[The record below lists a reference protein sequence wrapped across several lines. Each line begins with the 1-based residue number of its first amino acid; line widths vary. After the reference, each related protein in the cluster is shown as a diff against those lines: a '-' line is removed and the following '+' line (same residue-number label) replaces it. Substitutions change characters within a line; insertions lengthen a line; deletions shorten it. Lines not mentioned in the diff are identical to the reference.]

1 MKFKLVRIDDR
12 LIHGQVALGWS
23 RSKGIDTIIAVDDAV
38 AKDQFQCTLL
48 KMATPAGVKSYIL
61 EINDAVKKLTDASI
75 EHRSVMLLVKT
86 PETLLHLID
95 QGVAVESINIGNM
108 RSMPGKQKLL
118 NYVYVDENE
127 MLSLKELSKKGLE
140 MYAQDV
146 PNHSGI
152 NFNEILEKN

>member
-23 RSKGIDTIIAVDDAV
+23 RSKGIDTIIAVDDDV
-38 AKDQFQCTLL
+38 AKDQLQCALL
-48 KMATPAGVKSYIL
+48 KMATPSGVKSYIL
-61 EINDAVKKLTDASI
+61 GIEDAVNKLTEKSL
-75 EHRSVMLLVKT
+75 ECRSVMLLVKT
-86 PETLLHLID
+86 PKTLLQLIER
-95 QGVAVESINIGNM
+95 GIVVESVNIGNM
-108 RSMPGKQKLL
+108 RSMPGKHKLL

-127 MLSLKELSKKGLE
+127 KLLLKELSEKGLE

-152 NFNEILEKN
+152 DFNEILEKS